1 MSTKYDYA
9 RFSKQEV
16 EEIFGP
22 KSDSL
27 KAARLAKTD
36 PEKYTALKQSGAYI
50 HGIIAPAMLPR
61 SSQLTREQLDAKAR
75 ADAAA
80 QRDDLIALPDAL
92 ADRMGVERGFKV
104 SFENL
109 EKLMGRRDS

>member
-1 MSTKYDYA
+1 MSQKYDYA
-9 RFSKQEV
+9 RFSRQEV

-61 SSQLTREQLDAKAR
+61 SSQLTREQLDVKAR
-75 ADAAA
+75 ADVAA
-80 QRDDLIALPDAL
+80 QKDDLIAIPDVL
-92 ADRMGVERGFKV
+92 ADRMKVERGTRV

-109 EKLMGRRDS
+109 QKLLGRVDD